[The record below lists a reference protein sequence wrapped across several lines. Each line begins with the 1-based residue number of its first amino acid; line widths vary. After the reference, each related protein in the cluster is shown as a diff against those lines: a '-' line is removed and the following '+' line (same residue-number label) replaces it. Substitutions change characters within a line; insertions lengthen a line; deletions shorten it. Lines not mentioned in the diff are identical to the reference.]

1 MGDLALLDLLE
12 CPLCFE
18 RLDISAKVL
27 PCQHTFCKPC
37 LQRMVYSKA
46 EVRCPEC
53 RTPVS
58 CGIEELPANLLLVRL
73 LDGIW
78 EGCQN
83 GMRRSTSQRH
93 IVSMA
98 HSQSIRKGRDSRSSQ
113 IPQRRL
119 TMSRRSPLDGVPC
132 ARALYNYRGNIPGG
146 LNIKLGDLV
155 ILRQKLDENWY
166 HGEANGTS
174 GLFPASAVQVI
185 NQLPQALC
193 PPRPSYDAETGSVKH
208 TETAKANDSPE
219 TRSRFG
225 DGRTSA
231 VVGHMFSST
240 EPRSPREL
248 LMTNALNQ
256 LNRLSQNPS
265 VERQPHE
272 FSSPTFGSSSNPAL
286 VTQLSRCLPEDSQVP
301 SSPVEGTIVADSA
314 PAFTMAFINPQSHAT
329 SAENNHSRQQISI
342 SVCAVLSSYNP
353 RRPEELELHKG
364 EMVGVYGKFKE
375 GWLRGLSLRTGKV
388 GILPGNY
395 VTPVLRTSARF
406 LDLKSVPAQA
416 GKRSLTTKPPV
427 AAIALDRITPNG
439 TTRPDFQVH
448 SVAMPTP
455 VLSAGAARAAA
466 QQEGTMGRGT
476 VRRAFTAPQRGSSVK
491 SNSSFQKSSTL
502 VARPQQ
508 PHPSGITVQ
517 THNIASA
524 PVTALMRHN
533 QPAST
538 ARMLYRV
545 SETTSPTAGSSVL
558 LDAIESVAKELPSKP
573 ATAARHSILIK
584 PDSYKYNTEKPTKTV
599 RFQTQDSPPP
609 TRSSSQPP
617 AGQTNLPTRPG
628 VSAQDQ
634 RGNPVPAGYH
644 SRGGSDSKIP
654 LYRKGSSADI
664 SSPDAPLQGKRPAT
678 SVSQPNANRYRVV
691 LPYAAQCDAELNL
704 KDGES
709 VLVQKTRQ
717 DGRFL
722 VTQEKSGQTGLFQC
736 NILDFLEK
744 QLTNGQQGTCQN

>member
-119 TMSRRSPLDGVPC
+119 TMSRRSPLDG
-132 ARALYNYRGNIPGG
+132 
-146 LNIKLGDLV
+146 
-155 ILRQKLDENWY
+155 
-166 HGEANGTS
+166 
-174 GLFPASAVQVI
+174 
-185 NQLPQALC
+185 
-193 PPRPSYDAETGSVKH
+193 TGSVKH

-231 VVGHMFSST
+231 VVGHTFSST

-508 PHPSGITVQ
+508 ITVQ